1 MTSWQGVTWA
11 RTVRAGLRA
20 KGVSIEKAAEQI
32 NVPVSTFRTWLRGSH
47 LPSVTIFNSWRTL
60 AHLAGLTEVELLR
73 AAGVLPDTFASSLF
87 LSQATREVRESLDRV
102 GQLLRETPMRGH
114 ASGVTRVI
122 DELSSSGT
130 VWEIRLRSARRGSDI
145 TMIYHHYV
153 GIVPPPELA
162 SWTRKELRDHLQ
174 RDVLADIWRP
184 LGLYWREAELHDWQD
199 APELLIQVPEQEA
212 SRPPSGL
219 SPRPDGQPITV
230 LSPPWGYG
238 ELLGSLVADGIGF
251 GNIDFRYFGVPDN
264 RADRVAF
271 VQAEIENIAPGFV
284 VAIPPLLLLEG
295 VRSDSAQLMG
305 TLPIIIRYGDQVRAR
320 AAQVYRRALAHA
332 GGSDVGIATVQERN
346 DHAVQGL
353 PQGTRYLEVT
363 LADDDVVVDGQVDRH
378 RMNDT
383 IGWLALTITRL
394 ILKSWNA
401 PSVPVGGPLR
411 SLILPSGRVR
421 QTPRMASQVSWRTR
435 E

>member
-1 MTSWQGVTWA
+1 VRWA

-20 KGVSIEKAAEQI
+20 RGVSIEKAAKRI
-32 NVPVSTFRTWLRGSH
+32 DVPVSTFRTWLRGSH

-60 AHLAGLTEVELLR
+60 AQLAGLTEVELLR
-73 AAGVLPDTFASSLF
+73 AAGVLPDTFASSIF
-87 LSQATREVRESLDRV
+87 LSHATREVRDSLDRV
-102 GQLLRETPMRGH
+102 GQLLRETSGGDH

-122 DELSSSGT
+122 SELSLSGIN
-130 VWEIRLRSARRGSDI
+130 WEIRLRSALRGSDI

-162 SWTRKELRDHLQ
+162 SWTGEELRSHIQ
-174 RDVLADIWRP
+174 REVLADIWRP
-184 LGLYWREAELHDWQD
+184 LGLYWRQAELHDWQD
-199 APELLIQVPEQEA
+199 APDLLIQVPEQES
-212 SRPPSGL
+212 SRPPNGL

-264 RADRVAF
+264 RPDRATF
-271 VQAEIENIAPGFV
+271 VQAEINNISPGFV

-295 VRSDSAQLMG
+295 IRSDSAQLAG
-305 TLPIIIRYGDQVRAR
+305 TLPILILYGDQVRAR
-320 AAQVYRRALAHA
+320 AAQVYQKSLAHA
-332 GGSDVGIATVQERN
+332 GGSNVGIATVQERN
-346 DHAVQGL
+346 LHAVLGL
-353 PQGTRYLEVT
+353 PPGTRYLEVT
-363 LADDDVVVDGQVDRH
+363 LADDDVIVEHQVDRH

-383 IGWLALTITRL
+383 IAWLALTITRM

-401 PSVPVGGPLR
+401 PPVPVGGPLR

-421 QTPRMASQVSWRTR
+421 QTPRMASQVLWRAC